1 MDHITNSTS
10 QLSCRVGFHVAFICS
25 TVCIANLQVDVWSPS
40 IITVSLASSKKI
52 AFLILRT
59 HYNRWISSMYIYPC
73 WVMCVLQGIGPQSN
87 KEYSKCFSLTY
98 WPFFYYNVFFFWSN
112 FYYNVY
118 AFEFRRRNLLC
129 DTIRTRLYNL
139 QDLTSYH

>member
-40 IITVSLASSKKI
+40 IITVSLASSKNI

-59 HYNRWISSMYIYPC
+59 HYNRWLSSMYIYPC
-73 WVMCVLQGIGPQSN
+73 WVMCVLQGIRSQSD

-98 WPFFYYNVFFFWSN
+98 FPFFYYNVYALDVEI
-112 FYYNVY
+112 YY
-118 AFEFRRRNLLC
+118 A
-129 DTIRTRLYNL
+129 IRYEIIYL